1 MTPKEFDIP
10 DIPDIP
16 GLDDDPPAGGKRK
29 TGGGSGRGGRS
40 GRPRRW
46 PWLVAGIVLGIAGT
60 IFLPDLVRPHLPA
73 ALRGSGT
80 RVRGLV
86 VEKGRDGDKL
96 LLTVDTPEGAL
107 LATFRRRVPEIELLV
122 ARGDSVTLGVH
133 AYRPFVEEPELLG
146 VRKPGEAAAAGSA
159 GPGAAQKGGA
169 ALPGTTSTAPAG
181 SAAASDSGRA
191 VPSGRRESLPASD
204 SVRGT
209 ARDTGSPR
217 RAARR

>member
-16 GLDDDPPAGGKRK
+16 GLDDDPPPGGKRK
-29 TGGGSGRGGRS
+29 TGGGSGRSGRR

-96 LLTVDTPEGAL
+96 LLTVDTPDGAL

-122 ARGDSVTLGVH
+122 ARGDSVTLGVS
-133 AYRPFVEEPELLG
+133 AYRPFVEGPELLG
-146 VRKPGEAAAAGSA
+146 VRKPGEGVAGAAAGPS
-159 GPGAAQKGGA
+159 GAQGGGA
-169 ALPGTTSTAPAG
+169 AVPGSTRTVPAG
-181 SAAASDSGRA
+181 STAAPGSTGA
-191 VPSGRRESLPASD
+191 VPSGARDSLPASD

-209 ARDTGSPR
+209 ARDTG
-217 RAARR
+217 A

>member
-1 MTPKEFDIP
+1 MTPSKFDIP

-29 TGGGSGRGGRS
+29 TGGGPGRGGRS
-40 GRPRRW
+40 GRRW
-46 PWLVAGIVLGIAGT
+46 PWLVAGLILGVAGT

-73 ALRGSGT
+73 ALFGSRT

-107 LATFRRRVPEIELLV
+107 LATFRRRVPEIDLLV
-122 ARGDSVTLGVH
+122 ARRDSVTLGVD

-146 VRKPGEAAAAGSA
+146 VRKPGEGVGAGAAGPRGTQTGA
-159 GPGAAQKGGA
+159 G
-169 ALPGTTSTAPAG
+169 ALPDTTATTPAG
-181 SAAASDSGRA
+181 SAAAPGSTGAVRSGARD
-191 VPSGRRESLPASD
+191 SLPASD

-209 ARDTGSPR
+209 PRDSGSSISGGGP
-217 RAARR
+217 